1 MSFIQPFIGALVSFV
16 ILDYIWL
23 SIVMADFYNTNLGA
37 LARRVGEKLSPDWSG
52 VVFAYIFLALGVV
65 LFALPK
71 VSSDATLIK
80 AFLIGGVFGL
90 IVYGI
95 YDMTN
100 LATLSGWS
108 WKLSLADM
116 AWGFFITGFSTTV
129 AFFITQVGK

>member
-1 MSFIQPFIGALVSFV
+1 MSFI

-23 SIVMADFYNTNLGA
+23 SIIMTDFYNSNLGA
-37 LARRVGEKLSPDWSG
+37 LARRVGDKLSPDWSG
-52 VVFAYIFLALGVV
+52 VVFAYIFLALGVI

-71 VSSDATLIK
+71 IGSEGTLFK
-80 AFLIGGVFGL
+80 AFLVGGIFGF

-100 LATLSGWS
+100 LATLSGWT

-116 AWGFFITGFSTTV
+116 IWGFFITGVATAV
-129 AFFITQVGK
+129 AFLVSQIGK